1 MIKQRFFKFKNQ
13 EEYDSKYNQLLFPS
27 VNVIENQ
34 GVVFKKTN
42 LITFY
47 LYNKNITC
55 TDNKIYKCVCEKG
68 MNLETWANSEYNN
81 TDWYVSGSILRN
93 DNTPCSDS
101 NLFLCYDGDINAIIK
116 ENDKFNFYGKFNST
130 SDGNHVG
137 GGSD

>member
-27 VNVIENQ
+27 VNVIENK

-47 LYNKNITC
+47 LYNKLITC
-55 TDNKIYKCVCEKG
+55 TDDKIYKCVCEKG

-81 TDWYVSGSILRN
+81 TDWYVSGSMLRN
-93 DNTPCSDS
+93 DNTSCS
-101 NLFLCYDGDINAIIK
+101 NVILYYDGDINAIIK
-116 ENDKFNFYGKFNST
+116 ENDKFIFYGKDN
-130 SDGNHVG
+130 G
-137 GGSD
+137 GGHGAG

>member
-13 EEYDSKYNQLLFPS
+13 EEYDSKYNYLLFPS

-93 DNTPCSDS
+93 DNTLCSNYS
-101 NLFLCYDGDINAIIK
+101 LRYNGDINEIIK
-116 ENDKFNFYGKFNST
+116 ENDKFIFYGKT
-130 SDGNHVG
+130 GGMTHG
-137 GGSD
+137 GGSN